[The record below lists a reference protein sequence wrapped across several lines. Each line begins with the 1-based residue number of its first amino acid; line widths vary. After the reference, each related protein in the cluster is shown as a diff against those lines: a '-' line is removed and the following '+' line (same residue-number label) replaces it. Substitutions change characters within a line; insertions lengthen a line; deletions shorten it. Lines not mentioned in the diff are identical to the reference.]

1 MKNNK
6 YPVLIYQVPVW
17 VSSQSV
23 VRSTVVRP
31 FEEKSGPEYEVMR
44 LRLSGTAE
52 MAAEPRIV
60 PSAFLQLSVTFVV
73 HSSSVEKP
81 KILRCSFVAPIS
93 DEGILIVI
101 VCDAVVFIILA
112 GSTNREQR

>member
-6 YPVLIYQVPVW
+6 YPVLIYQVPVC

-23 VRSTVVRP
+23 VRSTVVCP
-31 FEEKSGPEYEVMR
+31 FEENSGPVYSVMR
-44 LRLSGTAE
+44 LRFIGTLARTDD
-52 MAAEPRIV
+52 PRIV

-73 HSSSVEKP
+73 HSSSLEKP
-81 KILRCSFVAPIS
+81 KILRCSFVTPIS

-101 VCDAVVFIILA
+101 VCDAVAEI
-112 GSTNREQR
+112 GSPVV

>member
-6 YPVLIYQVPVW
+6 YSVLIYQVPVW

-23 VRSTVVRP
+23 VRPTVVCP
-31 FEEKSGPEYEVMR
+31 FEENSGPVYSVMR
-44 LRLSGTAE
+44 LRFIGTLARK
-52 MAAEPRIV
+52 ADPRIV
-60 PSAFLQLSVTFVV
+60 PSAFLQLSVRFVV

-81 KILRCSFVAPIS
+81 KILRCSFVIPIS

-101 VCDAVVFIILA
+101 VFDAVAEI
-112 GSTNREQR
+112 GSPVV